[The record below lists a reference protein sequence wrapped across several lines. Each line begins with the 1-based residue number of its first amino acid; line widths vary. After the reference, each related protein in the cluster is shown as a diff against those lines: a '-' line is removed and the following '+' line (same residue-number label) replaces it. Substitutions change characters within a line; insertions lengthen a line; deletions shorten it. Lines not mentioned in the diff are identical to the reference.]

1 MVLLDGVT
9 VKRIRRLC
17 ANHKAGMGEER
28 SLADSGIVG
37 FGSVVQI
44 AYILVN
50 ALIFAAVFWV
60 KNRIL
65 TQGLVDEKKS

>member
-1 MVLLDGVT
+1 M
-9 VKRIRRLC
+9 
-17 ANHKAGMGEER
+17 
-28 SLADSGIVG
+28 ADSGIVG
-37 FGSVVQI
+37 FGPVVQI
-44 AYILVN
+44 AYTLVN